1 MTRFME
7 RRIALIVN
15 PSSGGG
21 KAAKLLP
28 AVEEALRGHGLRV
41 RSEATRSLKHA
52 RELAHAAHEAGEIA
66 VTLSGDGLVGAV
78 AGALSG
84 LDGATMGVLP
94 GGRGNDFARV
104 AGIPLD
110 ALEATAVI
118 ATGTA
123 QPVDL
128 GEVDGR
134 PFVGIASLGFDSVA
148 NKLANEA
155 PSLLGN
161 LVYAYAALRAL
172 ATWKH
177 AAFSVTVD
185 GERHEYRG
193 WSAAVA
199 NSGAYGGG
207 MLLAPDAELDDGLLD
222 VVLTEASSKA
232 HFLASLPKV
241 FKGTHV
247 QDPKIRVLRGREIA
261 ISADRPFE
269 VYADGDPIG
278 TLPVT
283 IRVRPHA
290 LQVLLP

>member
-28 AVEEALRGHGLRV
+28 AVENALRGHGLWV
-41 RSEATRSLKHA
+41 RSEATRSLDHA
-52 RELAHAAHEAGEIA
+52 RELARAAHDAGEIA

-78 AGALSG
+78 AGALSD
-84 LDGATMGVLP
+84 LDGATIGVIP

-110 ALEATAVI
+110 AIAATAVI
-118 ATGTA
+118 ATGT
-123 QPVDL
+123 PRPIDL
-128 GEVDGR
+128 GDVGGR
-134 PFVGIASLGFDSVA
+134 AFIGIASLGFDSVA
-148 NKLANEA
+148 NKIANDA
-155 PSLLGN
+155 PSRLGN

-172 ATWKH
+172 VTWKH
-177 AAFSVTVD
+177 ATFSVEID
-185 GERHEYRG
+185 GAAREFRG
-193 WSAAVA
+193 WSVAVA

-222 VVLTEASSKA
+222 VVLVEQSSR
-232 HFLASLPKV
+232 LAYLRGLPKV

-247 QDPKIRVLRGREIA
+247 DEPGVHITRGAEVT
-261 ISADRPFE
+261 ISADRPFD

-278 TLPVT
+278 TLPTTV
-283 IRVRPHA
+283 RVRPNA
-290 LQVLLP
+290 LRVLLP